1 MLIIVNVC
9 LLFLVLMLKWLLFF
23 KVILFLIYFIVGVG
37 LLLMFVFNKILLLF
51 LIIFGNDGLLVNI
64 GGMGFFMILSL
75 VL

>member
-1 MLIIVNVC
+1 
-9 LLFLVLMLKWLLFF
+9 MLKWLLFF
-23 KVILFLIYFIVGVG
+23 KVILFFIYFIVGVG
-37 LLLMFVFNKILLLF
+37 LLLMFVFNKMLLLF